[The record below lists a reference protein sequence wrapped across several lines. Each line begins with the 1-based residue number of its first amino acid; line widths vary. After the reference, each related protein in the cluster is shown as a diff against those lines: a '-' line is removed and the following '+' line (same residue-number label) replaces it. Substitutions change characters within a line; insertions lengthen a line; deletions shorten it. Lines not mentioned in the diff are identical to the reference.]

1 MREAVR
7 EPFFD
12 AEHQRSSVA
21 LGMWVFLAQEV
32 LFFGVL
38 FALYATLRI
47 RYPEVFLT
55 YGPRLDW
62 GLATAMTAVLLL
74 SSFTMALAVRFAFL
88 RRRGPLLLTI
98 ASTAI
103 LGLVFLAMKAW
114 EYVHHLEQGETPSV
128 DLFSR
133 SGEAGMETFFGIYF
147 VMTGFHAL
155 HVIGGIVVLAGLFV
169 LAARRR
175 PEELRGT
182 PTMGVGLYWHFVDVV
197 WLFLFPALYLVGLS
211 S

>member
-1 MREAVR
+1 MSEAVR

-21 LGMWVFLAQEV
+21 LGMWVFLAQEI

-38 FALYATLRI
+38 FALYTVLRVM
-47 RYPEVFLT
+47 YPEVFVT

-88 RRRGPLLLTI
+88 RRRGPLLVTI
-98 ASTAI
+98 ALTAL
-103 LGLVFLAMKAW
+103 LGVVFLGMKGW
-114 EYVHHLEQGETPSV
+114 EYVHHIEAGETPSV
-128 DLFSR
+128 DLF
-133 SGEAGMETFFGIYF
+133 GPVPDAGLETFFGIYYL
-147 VMTGFHAL
+147 MTGFHAL
-155 HVIGGIVVLAGLFV
+155 HVIGGIAVLVGLFV
-169 LAARRR
+169 VAARRR